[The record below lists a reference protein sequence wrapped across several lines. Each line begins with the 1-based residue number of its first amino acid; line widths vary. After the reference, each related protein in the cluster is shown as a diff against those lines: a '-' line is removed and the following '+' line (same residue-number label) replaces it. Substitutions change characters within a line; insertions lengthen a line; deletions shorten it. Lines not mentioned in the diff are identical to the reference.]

1 MPAAPSPQAA
11 LAPSDLIFISEAARY
26 IERPSFLLQLT
37 NSLGQPLERGLKL
50 LPKAAERL
58 VQHATQSALKAALR
72 VAIASLPKQPPPQ
85 HSFSEAIAAA
95 KQTRLRHD
103 FAAAAAGAAGGLF
116 GLAALLV
123 ELPVTTTLMLRSIA
137 RVATIFGEDLTQP
150 AARLDCLFVFSAGG
164 GSPNAEAAESGYYS
178 SRLAFAS
185 LVKEAAA
192 FVGGA
197 GAREAA
203 HAVST
208 KSAPALLKLL
218 VPIAA
223 RFELVVSDKLIA
235 QLVPIAGAAS
245 GAAVN
250 IVFSEHFE
258 SLARYHFGLRRL
270 EREHG
275 TERVQAAYAA
285 AHDKHS

>member
-1 MPAAPSPQAA
+1 MSSESEHRLAATD
-11 LAPSDLIFISEAARY
+11 LAFISEAARY
-26 IERPSFLLQLT
+26 IEHPSFVLRLT
-37 NSLGQPLERGLKL
+37 NALGQPLERGLKL
-50 LPKAAERL
+50 LPKPAERL
-58 VQHATQSALKAALR
+58 VQHATESALKAALR
-72 VAIASLPKQPPPQ
+72 VAIASLPKQPPPAR
-85 HSFSEAIAAA
+85 SFAEAVVAA

-137 RVATIFGEDLTQP
+137 RVATLFGEDLTDP

-164 GSPNAEAAESGYYS
+164 GAPNAEAAEAGYYS
-178 SRLAFAS
+178 SRFAFAS
-185 LVKEAAA
+185 LVKEAAS
-192 FVGGA
+192 FVGA
-197 GAREAA
+197 TGAREAA

-208 KSAPALLKLL
+208 KSAPVLMRLLA
-218 VPIAA
+218 PIAA
-223 RFELVVSDKLIA
+223 RFELVVSDKLVA

-250 IVFSEHFE
+250 VVFNEHFE

-275 TERVQAAYAA
+275 AAAVQAAYQNAFSN
-285 AHDKHS
+285 H